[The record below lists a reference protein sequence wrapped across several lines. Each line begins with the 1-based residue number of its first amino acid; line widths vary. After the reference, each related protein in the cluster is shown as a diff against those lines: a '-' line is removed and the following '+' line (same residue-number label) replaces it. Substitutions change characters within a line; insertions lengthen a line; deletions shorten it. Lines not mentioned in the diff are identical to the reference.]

1 MAKHM
6 MRVGFVGGGY
16 RLAPYLTAIRALP
29 EEFEAVGAVVRSDA
43 SADRLSAEGVPASTS
58 IDAFLAGGPYD
69 FVLLAVP
76 WPQIL
81 PMAGRLLDAG
91 HAVLCETPIAERT
104 ELVGPF
110 LERYGAD
117 ARLQSAE
124 QYRFQPMHA
133 ARIAVA
139 RSGLI
144 GEPVSVSA
152 SFAHDYHAMS
162 VVRAALGVGFD
173 PVSVTAATFDNRG
186 VQPLG
191 REGWSEHL
199 EVEPS
204 SRTVASLV
212 WPDRGVSAVYDFTGE
227 QYFSPIRSRSM
238 AIRGTHGELAEDRV
252 TAIREPG
259 DPFSLPLVRNA
270 TGIDGDLEGH
280 HLRDIRLGETVL
292 WRSPFGT
299 ARLSDDELAVATV
312 LRSMAAFVADGTS
325 FYGIADAA
333 EDQYLDELIHRAASE
348 GRTVTS
354 VPQAWSSLPS
364 VLARP

>member
-1 MAKHM
+1 MVQHA

-16 RLAPYLTAIRALP
+16 RLAPYLAAIRALP
-29 EEFEAVGAVVRSDA
+29 EEFEAVGAVVRTDA
-43 SADRLSAEGVPASTS
+43 SAERLTAEGVPASTS
-58 IDAFLAGGPYD
+58 IDAFLAGGPFD
-69 FVLLAVP
+69 FVLLSVP

-81 PMAGRLLDAG
+81 PLAGRLLEAG
-91 HAVLCETPIAERT
+91 HAVLSETPIAERT

-144 GEPVSVSA
+144 GEPVSVTA

-162 VVRAALGVGFD
+162 VVRAALGIGFE
-173 PVSVTAATFDNRG
+173 PVRVTATAFNDRG

-191 REGWSEHL
+191 REGWSEQL
-199 EVEPS
+199 GVEAF

-212 WPDRGVSAVYDFTGE
+212 WQDRSVSAVYDFTGE
-227 QYFSPIRSRSM
+227 QYFSPIRSRRM
-238 AIRGTHGELAEDRV
+238 AVRGTHGELAEDLV
-252 TAIREPG
+252 TAIRQPG
-259 DPFSLPLVRNA
+259 EPFSMPLVRNA
-270 TGIDGDLEGH
+270 TGIDGDLDGY
-280 HLRDIRLGETVL
+280 HLRDVRVGETVL
-292 WRSPFGT
+292 WRSRFGT
-299 ARLSDDELAVATV
+299 ARLADDELAVATV
-312 LRSMAAFVADGTS
+312 LRSMATYVADGTP

-333 EDQYLDELIHRAASE
+333 ADQYLDELIHRSASE

-354 VPQAWSSLPS
+354 APQAWSSLPS
-364 VLARP
+364 VLA